1 MTTYACTYSFSTI
14 GLVPM
19 LGTCTCSFA
28 LVRSFAAFV
37 LANNAFNNY
46 YFLTL
51 FEFFTNCILQ
61 RTKQE
66 HQEEN
71 TKIKAREIGGEHQK
85 ESKKSKRRTLG
96 SEQ

>member
-1 MTTYACTYSFSTI
+1 VTTYN
-14 GLVPM
+14 
-19 LGTCTCSFA
+19 CTCSFA
-28 LVRSFAAFV
+28 LVGSFAAFV
-37 LANNAFNNY
+37 LANTIASIMPSITIISRHCLN
-46 YFLTL
+46 FLQIASYK
-51 FEFFTNCILQ
+51 ES
-61 RTKQE
+61 KQE